1 MKVSEIRVYT
11 PSRTWPLH
19 SLIEVNTDEGLAGYA
34 FVALGAEIATGILRE
49 LASSYQQLNAFHVVS
64 FCQRLRSSWSDNTN
78 AHHVISAIEIALWDI
93 LGHFTGLPVY
103 QLLGGISDPAPHAC
117 VNLAID
123 CNKSINEQILRLKLE
138 YCKAI
143 RFCLIN
149 VDEDDFECFKTQI
162 YELSLLCPHGKKFF
176 LSLPVTRYTS
186 LKWAKRAVSWM
197 ESLNINL
204 LEVNFFPDERYEL
217 RTLSDSTL
225 IRIGTAKSSIS
236 IKNSHSL
243 ITDKCVDNI
252 ALSSMSEIGFQKT
265 AMLIHAASLNGVYP
279 MLRGMHDPLT
289 FAANLHL
296 ACLSEVPC
304 WVDIPLLE
312 KLHNDFDTGI
322 YVNEQG
328 ELVTGEEA
336 GFGIRPSAS
345 FLNTM
350 QPSIVI

>member
-11 PSRTWPLH
+11 PSRSWPLH

-34 FVALGAEIATGILRE
+34 FVALGAEVATGILRE
-49 LASSYQQLNAFHVVS
+49 LSSSYQQLDAFHVVS
-64 FCQRLRSSWSDNTN
+64 FCQRLRSSWPDSTN
-78 AHHVISAIEIALWDI
+78 AHHIISAIEIALWDI
-93 LGHFTGLPVY
+93 LGHFTGIPVY

-117 VNLAID
+117 ISLVID
-123 CNKSINEQILRLKLE
+123 CNKSIHEQTLRLKLE

-149 VDEDDFECFKTQI
+149 VDEDDFDCFKTQL
-162 YELSLLCPHGKKFF
+162 YELSLLCPRGKKLF
-176 LSLPVTRYTS
+176 LSAPVTRDTS

-197 ESLNINL
+197 ESLNISL
-204 LEVNFFPDERYEL
+204 FEVNFFPDERHEF
-217 RTLSDSTL
+217 RTLLDSTP
-225 IRIGTAKSSIS
+225 IRIGTVKGSIS
-236 IKNSHSL
+236 VKNSHSL
-243 ITDKCVDNI
+243 ITDRCVDNI
-252 ALSSMSEIGFQKT
+252 ALSSMAEIGFKKT
-265 AMLIHAASLNGVYP
+265 AMLVHAASVSGVYP

-304 WVDIPLLE
+304 WVDIPSLE
-312 KLHNDFDTGI
+312 KLHNDFDTSI
-322 YVNEQG
+322 YINEQG
-328 ELVTGEEA
+328 ELVPGGDA

>member
-11 PSRTWPLH
+11 PSCSWPLH

-34 FVALGAEIATGILRE
+34 FVALGAEVATSTLRA
-49 LASSYQQLNAFHVVS
+49 LARSYQQLDAFHVAS
-64 FCQRLRSSWSDNTN
+64 FCQRLRSSCPEDTN

-93 LGHFTGLPVY
+93 FGHFTGVPVY
-103 QLLGGISDPAPHAC
+103 QLLGGISDSGPHAC

-123 CNKSINEQILRLKLE
+123 CNKSLNEQTLRLKLE

-149 VDEDDFECFKTQI
+149 VDEDDFECFKTLL
-162 YELSLLCPHGKKFF
+162 YELSLLCPRGKKIF
-176 LSLPVTRYTS
+176 LSAPVTRHTS

-197 ESLNINL
+197 ESLNIHL
-204 LEVNFFPDERYEL
+204 FEVNFFPVERDEF
-217 RTLSDSTL
+217 RTLSNSTL
-225 IRIGTAKSSIS
+225 LRIGTAKSSIS

-252 ALSSMSEIGFQKT
+252 ALSSMSEIGFKKT
-265 AMLIHAASLNGVYP
+265 AMLVHAASACGVYP

-304 WVDIPLLE
+304 WVDIPPLE

-328 ELVTGEEA
+328 ELVPGEDA
-336 GFGIRPSAS
+336 GFGIRPSAA